1 MFISSTTIEGS
12 APAPQKASRPSAL
25 LLLED
30 DTIFRPHY
38 GLFGDLPLEEQ
49 TRILSL
55 GARKRYAR
63 GEQVFR
69 QGDTHAGV
77 FIIQSGRVRVYYE
90 APSGREITLAYWGP
104 GHFVGGPN
112 VVSCSTHQW
121 SGVVEASG
129 SIVFLEAKILRKLAS
144 EMPQLALAI
153 IEGLSFKGRCYST
166 LAQMLG
172 TRSVTERLAHLL
184 QYLCEAF
191 GVEVEN
197 GTLIGNS
204 FTHAELAN
212 MVGATRQWVTIS
224 LKKMERRGVIAC
236 HNTTITICRPDLL
249 AEVLEQKE

>member
-1 MFISSTTIEGS
+1 MFTSSTAIERP
-12 APAPQKASRPSAL
+12 APASQKARRPNAL

-30 DTIFRPHY
+30 DAIFRPHY
-38 GLFGDLPLEEQ
+38 GLFGDLPLDEQ
-49 TRILSL
+49 TRILGL
-55 GARKRYAR
+55 GAEKRYER
-63 GEQVFR
+63 GEHVFR
-69 QGDTHAGV
+69 QGDNHAGV

-112 VVSCSTHQW
+112 VVSCSPHQW
-121 SGVVEASG
+121 SGIVEASG
-129 SIVFLEAKILRKLAS
+129 SIVFLEAKTLRRLAC
-144 EMPQLALAI
+144 EMPQLALGI
-153 IEGLSFKGRCYST
+153 IEGISFKGRCYST

-184 QYLCEAF
+184 LYLCEAF

-236 HNTTITICRPDLL
+236 HNATITICRPEFL
-249 AEVLEQKE
+249 AKMLQEKN

>member
-1 MFISSTTIEGS
+1 MLTSSTADG
-12 APAPQKASRPSAL
+12 PALPLQRPNRPSAL

-30 DTIFRPHY
+30 DAIFRPHY
-38 GLFGDLPLEEQ
+38 GLFGDLPIEEQ
-49 TRILSL
+49 TRILAL
-55 GARKRYAR
+55 GAKRKYAR
-63 GEQVFR
+63 GEHVFR

-112 VVSCSTHQW
+112 IVSCSTHQW
-121 SGVVEASG
+121 SGIVEAGG
-129 SIVFLEAKILRKLAS
+129 SIVFLDAKILRKLAC
-144 EMPQLALAI
+144 EIPQLALGI
-153 IEGLSFKGRCYST
+153 IEGVSFKGRCYST

-184 QYLCEAF
+184 VYLCEAF

-204 FTHAELAN
+204 FTHAELAK

-236 HNTTITICRPDLL
+236 HNTTITVCRPDLL
-249 AEVLEQKE
+249 TDVLEQKE